1 MLPFT
6 EIKNNHNIHIA
17 QHLKIS
23 MGGDNKT

>member
-1 MLPFT
+1 MLSFT
-6 EIKNNHNIHIA
+6 EIKNNHNIRIA